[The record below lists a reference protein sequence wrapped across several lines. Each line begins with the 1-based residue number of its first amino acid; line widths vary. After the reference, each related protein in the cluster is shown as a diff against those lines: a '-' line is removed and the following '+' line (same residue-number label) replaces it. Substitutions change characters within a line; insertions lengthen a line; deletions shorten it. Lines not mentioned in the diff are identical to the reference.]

1 MEEKEYFKE
10 LERLRRRRTLFLFAT
25 LRPLQAMLLM
35 RMGKYKGQE
44 WRYRSEELWT
54 RAMRELNERQMSPDR
69 AA

>member
-10 LERLRRRRTLFLFAT
+10 LERLRRRRALLLLLT
-25 LRPLQAMLLM
+25 LRWGQRKLLL
-35 RMGKYKGQE
+35 RKGKYRGQE
-44 WRYRSEELWT
+44 WCWQEQELWT